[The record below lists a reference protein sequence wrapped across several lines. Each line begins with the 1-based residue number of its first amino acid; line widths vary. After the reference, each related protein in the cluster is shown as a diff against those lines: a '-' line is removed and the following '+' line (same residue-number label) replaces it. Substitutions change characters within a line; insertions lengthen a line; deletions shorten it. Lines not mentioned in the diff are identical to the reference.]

1 MPESPRHPPIVSR
14 VIAVEGGL
22 IVLAWALAWALDR
35 PLFELI
41 VFDWEGIVAGLLAT
55 VPPCMAMVWSTRT
68 SIPPFP
74 QVRRDVERLV
84 VPLFRGASWWDML
97 LIALL
102 AGVGE
107 ELFFRGLL
115 QPGLAGWTGAWTAII
130 LTSALFGALHWI
142 TPAYAA
148 LAGLV
153 GLYLGVFMA
162 VSGNLLVPILVH
174 ALYDFFALRYLL
186 RRSRELP
193 QGGTGTGGEEAG
205 GEKRG
210 GPSSGP
216 SSGETAAPGPPD
228 PT

>member
-1 MPESPRHPPIVSR
+1 MPEPSRRPPIVTR
-14 VIAVEGGL
+14 VIAVEVGL
-22 IVLAWALAWALDR
+22 IVLAWVLARIFDR

-55 VPPCMAMVWSTRT
+55 VPPCVAMVWSTRT
-68 SIPPFP
+68 SMPPFP

-130 LTSALFGALHWI
+130 LTSALFGVLHWI

-153 GLYLGVFMA
+153 GLYLGAFMA

-174 ALYDFFALRYLL
+174 ALYDFFALRYLIG
-186 RRSRELP
+186 RSAAPAEE
-193 QGGTGTGGEEAG
+193 GERAAG
-205 GEKRG
+205 GSAHPE
-210 GPSSGP
+210 
-216 SSGETAAPGPPD
+216 D
-228 PT
+228 PTARE